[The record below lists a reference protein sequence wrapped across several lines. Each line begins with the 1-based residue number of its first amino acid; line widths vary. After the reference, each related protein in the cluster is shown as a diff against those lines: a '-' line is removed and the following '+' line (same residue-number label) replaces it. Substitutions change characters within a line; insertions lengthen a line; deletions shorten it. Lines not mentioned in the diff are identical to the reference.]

1 MNGVQKLEQAQQQS
15 INTINQMTGLNQA
28 QKEQLNQE
36 IQQTQ
41 TRSEVHQ
48 VKKAQ
53 ALNDSMNTLRQSITD
68 ENEVKQTSNY
78 INETVGNQT
87 AYNNAVDR
95 VKQIINQT
103 SNPTMNPF
111 RWNVQHQM

>member
-1 MNGVQKLEQAQQQS
+1 
-15 INTINQMTGLNQA
+15 MTGLNQA

-48 VKKAQ
+48 VINKAQ

-68 ENEVKQTSNY
+68 EHEVKQTSNY

-103 SNPTMNPF
+103 SNPTMNPLEVE
-111 RWNVQHQM
+111 RATSNVKLLKMHFMVNVN